1 MSIDNH
7 TEVYT
12 YKYPHPAVTTDC
24 VVFGFDGKEL
34 MVLLIE
40 RGLEPYKGMWAFPG
54 GFIRMNETAE
64 ECARREL
71 REETGLELDKVRELG
86 TFSGVN
92 RDPRE
97 RVISIAFYSLARHST
112 VRGGDDAAKAKWW
125 AIDDIPQL
133 AFDHDYILR
142 QAMKRIRQDI
152 HFEPV
157 GFDLLDEQ
165 FTIAE
170 LQRLYESI
178 LGVHFDRRNFYRKM
192 LQTGVLEEV
201 EEEEI
206 SSPKKNQKFSFY
218 FNNGENDDYS
228 GLGALNNSDEDEEDL
243 LGSKECTEDDIVKC
257 YEESAFK
264 KDNNEEKGIE
274 ILCYYLKNSVIGESK
289 NMNNN
294 NEIIFNK
301 NKNIRTMSGNAI
313 YDLNIRDLVDNILA
327 ENDNEYTKSNDGNNN
342 SLRDYIFQNIESD
355 CTLKIMVMSNNKP
368 TKNSFINKFFGINN
382 DKDKNKKVEK
392 EEIISEP
399 FEIRKKQ
406 IKLFNKNIS
415 LKIFDT
421 TDEFHKN
428 NISTIYY
435 KTVSAFFI
443 FIESSNHNV
452 KSYLDFIYEKINNYT
467 INKTVVIFGINMLFK
482 EDCTIDELNLRQYS
496 KEKDYLY
503 IPININNF
511 DLKNTL
517 IINLFNLILIKGID
531 HKINNNLRKGSKDRR
546 LGGFKNKLKN
556 KITDSSSKKK
566 DIYDITKMNIPSCLG
581 YKKKYRI
588 KHINAFDIDDNFDKY
603 IKRKLS
609 VDI

>member
-1 MSIDNH
+1 MRSYTIDA
-7 TEVYT
+7 E
-12 YKYPHPAVTTDC
+12 DEED
-24 VVFGFDGKEL
+24 FIKEY
-34 MVLLIE
+34 E
-40 RGLEPYKGMWAFPG
+40 
-54 GFIRMNETAE
+54 
-64 ECARREL
+64 
-71 REETGLELDKVRELG
+71 
-86 TFSGVN
+86 
-92 RDPRE
+92 
-97 RVISIAFYSLARHST
+97 
-112 VRGGDDAAKAKWW
+112 KAKKSRLS
-125 AIDDIPQL
+125 QL
-133 AFDHDYILR
+133 NFEEKEE
-142 QAMKRIRQDI
+142 QERI
-152 HFEPV
+152 
-157 GFDLLDEQ
+157 
-165 FTIAE
+165 
-170 LQRLYESI
+170 S
-178 LGVHFDRRNFYRKM
+178 
-192 LQTGVLEEV
+192 EV

-206 SSPKKNQKFSFY
+206 LSPKKNQKVSFY
-218 FNNGENDDYS
+218 FNNGENVDYC

-243 LGSKECTEDDIVKC
+243 LGDKECTEDDIVKC
-257 YEESAFK
+257 YEESVFK

-382 DKDKNKKVEK
+382 DKDKNKKIEK

-452 KSYLDFIYEKINNYT
+452 KTYLDFIYEKINNYT

-482 EDCTIDELNLRQYS
+482 EDCTIDGLNLRQYS

-511 DLKNTL
+511 ELKNTL
-517 IINLFNLILIKGID
+517 ILNLFNLILIKGID

-546 LGGFKNKLKN
+546 LGGFKNKLTN

-566 DIYDITKMNIPSCLG
+566 DIYDITKMNIPSSLG

-588 KHINAFDIDDNFDKY
+588 KHINAFDIDDNFDKN

>member
-1 MSIDNH
+1 MRSYTIDAEDEEDFIKEYEKARKSRLSQLNFEEK
-7 TEVYT
+7 EVQE
-12 YKYPHPAVTTDC
+12 
-24 VVFGFDGKEL
+24 G
-34 MVLLIE
+34 
-40 RGLEPYKGMWAFPG
+40 
-54 GFIRMNETAE
+54 
-64 ECARREL
+64 
-71 REETGLELDKVRELG
+71 
-86 TFSGVN
+86 
-92 RDPRE
+92 
-97 RVISIAFYSLARHST
+97 IS
-112 VRGGDDAAKAKWW
+112 
-125 AIDDIPQL
+125 
-133 AFDHDYILR
+133 
-142 QAMKRIRQDI
+142 
-152 HFEPV
+152 
-157 GFDLLDEQ
+157 
-165 FTIAE
+165 
-170 LQRLYESI
+170 
-178 LGVHFDRRNFYRKM
+178 
-192 LQTGVLEEV
+192 EV

-382 DKDKNKKVEK
+382 DKDKNKK

-566 DIYDITKMNIPSCLG
+566 DIYDITKMNIPSSLG

>member
-1 MSIDNH
+1 MRSYTIDAEDEEDFIKEYEKARKSRLSQLNFEEK
-7 TEVYT
+7 EVQE
-12 YKYPHPAVTTDC
+12 
-24 VVFGFDGKEL
+24 G
-34 MVLLIE
+34 
-40 RGLEPYKGMWAFPG
+40 
-54 GFIRMNETAE
+54 
-64 ECARREL
+64 
-71 REETGLELDKVRELG
+71 
-86 TFSGVN
+86 
-92 RDPRE
+92 
-97 RVISIAFYSLARHST
+97 IS
-112 VRGGDDAAKAKWW
+112 
-125 AIDDIPQL
+125 
-133 AFDHDYILR
+133 
-142 QAMKRIRQDI
+142 
-152 HFEPV
+152 
-157 GFDLLDEQ
+157 
-165 FTIAE
+165 
-170 LQRLYESI
+170 
-178 LGVHFDRRNFYRKM
+178 
-192 LQTGVLEEV
+192 EV

-206 SSPKKNQKFSFY
+206 SSPKKNQKVSFY

-243 LGSKECTEDDIVKC
+243 LGGKECTEDDIVKC
-257 YEESAFK
+257 YEESVFK

>member
-1 MSIDNH
+1 MRSYTIDAEDEEDFIKEYEKARKSRLSQLNFEEK
-7 TEVYT
+7 EVQE
-12 YKYPHPAVTTDC
+12 
-24 VVFGFDGKEL
+24 G
-34 MVLLIE
+34 
-40 RGLEPYKGMWAFPG
+40 
-54 GFIRMNETAE
+54 
-64 ECARREL
+64 
-71 REETGLELDKVRELG
+71 
-86 TFSGVN
+86 
-92 RDPRE
+92 
-97 RVISIAFYSLARHST
+97 IS
-112 VRGGDDAAKAKWW
+112 
-125 AIDDIPQL
+125 
-133 AFDHDYILR
+133 
-142 QAMKRIRQDI
+142 
-152 HFEPV
+152 
-157 GFDLLDEQ
+157 
-165 FTIAE
+165 
-170 LQRLYESI
+170 
-178 LGVHFDRRNFYRKM
+178 
-192 LQTGVLEEV
+192 EV

-206 SSPKKNQKFSFY
+206 SSPKKNQKVSFY

-243 LGSKECTEDDIVKC
+243 LGGKECTEDDIVKC
-257 YEESAFK
+257 YEESVFK

-546 LGGFKNKLKN
+546 LGGFKNKLTN